1 MFCGKCGA
9 QNLENA
15 TFCKEC
21 GAPLNSTSSIS
32 TGSDEKN
39 VQTNQA
45 AGKKNQTIG
54 IAAVAA
60 AAIVAII
67 IVISLFGGRGYK
79 SAARKFV
86 DAAFTANGKALVS
99 LFPNAV
105 VKYACEDEDMTK
117 KELTQYFTEGLE
129 DYLETVDDYYDN
141 WNYSQKIAEVE
152 DFSTKELKSLR
163 EDYEDEFDVKIKA
176 AKTVTIDITITADD
190 DTEVLN
196 SFDII
201 VIKIGNSWYVD
212 ISSMGGMF

>member
-1 MFCGKCGA
+1 MFCGNCGA

-21 GAPLNSTSSIS
+21 GAPINSTSSIS
-32 TGSDEKN
+32 TSSGEKS
-39 VQTNQA
+39 VQSNQA

-54 IAAVAA
+54 IAA
-60 AAIVAII
+60 AAIVVII
-67 IVISLFGGRGYK
+67 IAISLFGGRGYK
-79 SAARKFV
+79 STARKFV
-86 DAAFTANGKALVS
+86 DASLTANGKAFVS
-99 LFPNAV
+99 LLPNAV
-105 VKYACEDEDMTK
+105 VECACEDEDMTK
-117 KELTQYFTEGLE
+117 KEFTKYLTEELE
-129 DYLETVDDYYDN
+129 DNLETVDDYYDK
-141 WNYSQKIAEVE
+141 WSYSQKIAEVE

-196 SFDII
+196 SFDVV

-212 ISSMGGMF
+212 ISSMGGLF

>member
-1 MFCGKCGA
+1 MH
-9 QNLENA
+9 
-15 TFCKEC
+15 
-21 GAPLNSTSSIS
+21 
-32 TGSDEKN
+32 
-39 VQTNQA
+39 
-45 AGKKNQTIG
+45 
-54 IAAVAA
+54 
-60 AAIVAII
+60 
-67 IVISLFGGRGYK
+67 
-79 SAARKFV
+79 
-86 DAAFTANGKALVS
+86 
-99 LFPNAV
+99 
-105 VKYACEDEDMTK
+105 
-117 KELTQYFTEGLE
+117 QYFTERLE

-196 SFDII
+196 SFDVI